1 MEQEAKQH
9 PYIGHI
15 ARSMQHMAYE
25 YAKQI
30 ITRQLDVKA
39 ITVGS
44 TNGFELTLTDK
55 RQQQTAKVQTG
66 TKQFRPI
73 LTAAQARE
81 FTAWAQRNLN
91 YEIDEDLW
99 LGEWI
104 YEVALADVEFG
115 IQKAAAKGKREFF
128 EEDANG
134 NRLKYVAKRL
144 KEQGYEVTIDEVYKT
159 ETVGL
164 DRTRKYFAYFRMM
177 VKW

>member
-1 MEQEAKQH
+1 MERQRQEIDNMVQVLQRLVQK
-9 PYIGHI
+9 YGK
-15 ARSMQHMAYE
+15 R
-25 YAKQI
+25 I
-30 ITRQLDVKA
+30 INRQLDVKA

-91 YEIDEDLW
+91 YEISEGLW
-99 LGEWI
+99 LGNWI
-104 YEVALADVEFG
+104 YELELADVEFG
-115 IQKAAAKGKREFF
+115 IQRAIAKVKREFF

>member
-1 MEQEAKQH
+1 MERQRQEIDNMVQVLQRLVQK
-9 PYIGHI
+9 YGK
-15 ARSMQHMAYE
+15 R
-25 YAKQI
+25 I
-30 ITRQLDVKA
+30 INRQLDVKA

-115 IQKAAAKGKREFF
+115 IQKSCRQ
-128 EEDANG
+128 
-134 NRLKYVAKRL
+134 R
-144 KEQGYEVTIDEVYKT
+144 KT
-159 ETVGL
+159 RILRRRRQRQSVEI
-164 DRTRKYFAYFRMM
+164 RR
-177 VKW
+177 

>member
-1 MEQEAKQH
+1 MERQRQEIDNMVQVLQRLVQK
-9 PYIGHI
+9 YGK
-15 ARSMQHMAYE
+15 R
-25 YAKQI
+25 I
-30 ITRQLDVKA
+30 INRQLDVQQL
-39 ITVGS
+39 TVS
-44 TNGFELTLTDK
+44 SLNGFELTLTDK

-99 LGEWI
+99 LGECI
-104 YEVALADVEFG
+104 YELALADVEFG
-115 IQKAAAKGKREFF
+115 IQRAIARGKREFF

-134 NRLKYVAKRL
+134 NRLKYIAQRL
-144 KEQGYEVTIDEVYKT
+144 REQGYDVRINDVYET

-164 DRTRKYFAYFRMM
+164 DHVRKYFSHFQMT